1 MMKRSQLAA
10 VVALAVGLAV
20 TALGQTKGE
29 TKSQVPELTEFHS
42 TIYTLWHTGWPE
54 KDISLLQSL
63 VPDIEK
69 GYKSLVDAKL
79 PGILR
84 EKSTQWEAGLKK
96 FGDVVARY
104 KSAASA
110 RDSVALLNA
119 AEEVHSAYESLVR
132 TIRPVLKEL
141 DNFHQT
147 LYVLY
152 HYSLPEYKFE
162 EIKKGVEEMKP
173 KMEALMKAQLPER
186 LKERGAEFDKAR
198 KGLDESLKELDTTL
212 LQGSEKEKVV
222 KAVERLHARYQVVEK
237 VFE

>member
-1 MMKRSQLAA
+1 MKKCQLLSA
-10 VVALAVGLAV
+10 VFLVAGLV
-20 TALGQTKGE
+20 ITALGQAKDE
-29 TKSQVPELTEFHS
+29 TKSQVPQLTQFHP
-42 TIYTLWHTGWPE
+42 TIHKLWHTAWPE

-84 EKSTQWEAGLKK
+84 EKKTQWEAGLKK
-96 FGDVVARY
+96 FADVVARY
-104 KSAASA
+104 ASAATA

-119 AEEVHSAYESLVR
+119 AEEVHSTYESLVR
-132 TIRPVLKEL
+132 TIRPILKEL
-141 DNFHQT
+141 DDFHQT

-162 EIKKGVEEMKP
+162 EIKEGVGEMKP

-186 LKERGAEFDKAR
+186 LKKREADFDKAR
-198 KGLDESLKELDTTL
+198 AGLAASLRELDL
-212 LQGSEKEKVV
+212 AVSQDAEKEEVV
-222 KAVERLHARYQVVEK
+222 KAVERLHTRYQVVEK